1 MTLIEHLPVLVITIP
16 ILASLLILVAG
27 WWDRRFCYPIS
38 LVTILSQFGAAV
50 IILAQVMREGP
61 IRYHLGGWHRRSGSS
76 LP

>member
-1 MTLIEHLPVLVITIP
+1 MTLIDHLPVLVITIP

-50 IILAQVMREGP
+50 IIL
-61 IRYHLGGWHRRSGSS
+61 RR
-76 LP
+76 